1 MNENILIHNVSYKTL
16 YGAKLL
22 RIIFDRTDGFI
33 RNYDVTKYLILFS
46 SEKVVSILNRIKCF
60 TD

>member
-22 RIIFDRTDGFI
+22 RIIFDGFI
-33 RNYDVTKYLILFS
+33 RNYDGTKYLILFS